1 MAQKQS
7 YTSEIE
13 TKNHNI
19 VARTLK
25 NALTLGHFEAW
36 GAFATVAAARLDDR
50 ERAALAFAALKTQ
63 SPDHAWMTVEAAL
76 DDGAGPPLAPFMYI
90 TSEAKFWASIAST
103 QERKV
108 YTLAAF
114 NALRPEEQRDF
125 LKFVTKEVA
134 A

>member
-1 MAQKQS
+1 MTNQEFRDNPS
-7 YTSEIE
+7 S
-13 TKNHNI
+13 KNHNI

-36 GAFATVAAARLDDR
+36 NAFSAISAARLDER
-50 ERAALAFAALKTQ
+50 EQAAMAFAALKAQT
-63 SPDHAWMTVEAAL
+63 PDHARLVVEAAL
-76 DDGAGPPLAPFMYI
+76 DDGAGPPLPPFI
-90 TSEAKFWASIAST
+90 HIASEATFWASIAST

-108 YTLAAF
+108 YVLAAF